1 MSASETLAAWLS
13 RVPARAQR
21 ILPYE
26 PRADLRRRLG
36 RVRPWEESYDF
47 TLPAAGS
54 LPLAPPD
61 FVGVGGSLCG
71 TRWWYDL
78 IAAHPGVARSYG
90 RPVGLHYFSH
100 FCLRDFDAADVAR
113 YHAWFPRPSGML
125 AGEWTASYA
134 AQPWVAPLLAE
145 AASQTR
151 LLFLVR
157 DPVERFRD
165 GMARITES
173 RVANVGAAV
182 SDVTDRGFYAA
193 QLRRLRQ
200 FFPAERILV
209 LQFERCV
216 ADVDS
221 QLADTYRFLGLD
233 DGYRPSHRAAP
244 ASPDVPPLDHSVSDR
259 LSEVYAEDVSHLG
272 ALVPHLDLDQWPT
285 FRSRPPR

>member
-1 MSASETLAAWLS
+1 MSASETLAAWLG

-36 RVRPWEESYDF
+36 RVRPWEEGYDF
-47 TLPAAGS
+47 TPPAVGP
-54 LPLAPPD
+54 LPLGPPD

-78 IAAHPGVARSYG
+78 ITAHPGVARSYG

-100 FCLRDFDAADVAR
+100 FCLRDFDAADAAR
-113 YHAWFPRPSGML
+113 YHGWFPRPAGML
-125 AGEWTASYA
+125 SGEWTASYA

-145 AASQTR
+145 AASETR

-173 RVANVGAAV
+173 RVTNVGAAV

-200 FFPAERILV
+200 FFSAERILV
-209 LQFERCV
+209 LQLERCV
-216 ADVDS
+216 ADIDS

-233 DGYRPSHRAAP
+233 DGYRPPRRAAP
-244 ASPDVPPLDHSVSDR
+244 ATPDVPPLDDSVTDR
-259 LSEVYAEDVSHLG
+259 LSELYAEDMNDLG
-272 ALVPHLDLDQWPT
+272 ALVPGLDLDRWPS

>member
-1 MSASETLAAWLS
+1 MSASETVAAWLS

-21 ILPYE
+21 IVPYG
-26 PRADLRRRLG
+26 PRSDLRRRLG
-36 RVRPWEESYDF
+36 RIRPWEEGYDF
-47 TLPAAGS
+47 EPPTAGP
-54 LPLAPPD
+54 LPLGPPD

-100 FCLRDFDAADVAR
+100 YCLRDFEAADVAR
-113 YHAWFPRPSGML
+113 YHAWFPRPVGML

-134 AQPWVAPLLAE
+134 AEPWVPPLLAKAAPE
-145 AASQTR
+145 AR

-182 SDVTDRGFYAA
+182 SDVTDRGFYSA

-200 FFPAERILV
+200 FFPAERIIV
-209 LQFERCV
+209 LQFERC
-216 ADVDS
+216 ATDVDH

-233 DGYRPSHRAAP
+233 DGYRPPRRTAP
-244 ASPDVPPLDHSVSDR
+244 ATPEVPPIDHQVVER
-259 LSEVYAEDVSHLG
+259 LCDLYAEDVSDLV
-272 ALVPHLDLDQWPT
+272 ALVPDLDLGRWPN
-285 FRSRPPR
+285 FGSRPPR